1 MLRLRVSEN
10 VPHRNVLG
18 YNVDN
23 RRVVGRASKSDI
35 QLPGMTVSRE
45 HCTVE
50 SVQGKYVLV
59 RDLGS
64 RNGTSVNGLKIKGE
78 AKAFPGMVI
87 QVGEFGLLVED
98 ADLEEAAGA
107 ITPCGVRT

>member
-1 MLRLRVSEN
+1 MGLMSDQDMG
-10 VPHRNVLG
+10 G
-18 YNVDN
+18 YNIDT
-23 RRVVGRASKSDI
+23 RKTVGRASASDI
-35 QLPGMTVSRE
+35 SLPGVTVSRE

-64 RNGTSVNGLKIKGE
+64 RNGTQVGGLKIKGE

-87 QVGEFGLLVED
+87 QVGAFGMLVED
-98 ADLEEAAGA
+98 ADLEEASGA
-107 ITPCGVRT
+107 VTPCRVRQ